1 MQLIVRI
8 VIKDCVIKVHKAALQ
23 IILEI
28 TQQTYVLILVLQF
41 KLHLVTHLL
50 NFVYYNVQIIQIIRQ
65 AHIVP
70 LHFMQIFQIGNVLKP
85 VAVAIV
91 LHFLGAIV
99 LVHVNLNVLIIMHML
114 KLNLHIEFV

>member
-65 AHIVP
+65 VHIVP

>member
-8 VIKDCVIKVHKAALQ
+8 VIKDCVIKAHKAALQ

-50 NFVYYNVQIIQIIRQ
+50 NFAYYNVQIIQIIRQ
-65 AHIVP
+65 VHIVP

>member
-50 NFVYYNVQIIQIIRQ
+50 NFAYYNVQIIQIIRQ
-65 AHIVP
+65 VHIVP